1 MKNPATGTIGR
12 VKSPLIAIFAVLIS
26 GALLGIAGYE
36 SSTATG
42 SSDQLADGKQSTRV
56 VELQGE
62 FPGDAVNPAVI
73 LFEKS
78 DESVLTELDLE
89 QIRVAS
95 EKLSPLAIGEFNSS
109 PLLSESKQSAI
120 LNLPLQATANAD
132 AVADEIDSARQI
144 LESSLGSNIEV
155 SFTGGAGFQADI
167 SRVFDGANTKLLA
180 TTAAVVAILLIFT
193 YRSPWLWIVPL
204 VIVGL
209 ADRLAVA
216 GAIEASKILDIPVDD
231 AGTGILS
238 VLVFGAG
245 TNYALLLVSR
255 YKDELRLVE
264 DRFEAMKNA
273 VKGVAESIIS
283 AGSTVMLGLGALLLS
298 VVPTTRGL
306 GLAGIVGIATAL
318 FFALLVLPAA
328 LVSFGRKIFWPLVP
342 KVGEALTGE
351 KQGIWWKIGNLVK
364 KSPGKVLGAGVFAL
378 VIGAIGTSQISL
390 GLSQNERFLDKPESV
405 VAQESIVEQ
414 FPAGFTDPIE
424 VITAVTNV
432 PEVTAATEG
441 ISSVVSVIPNK
452 SNSEYAQLDLISTIK
467 PGTPESYELVERIR
481 AELKGFDETYVG
493 GSLARELDTL
503 DAAKRDQGLIAPII
517 LLLVILVLVLLLRSL
532 VAPLVLVATV
542 VATFAASM
550 GIAWWVFA
558 SVFEFSALDSG
569 VPLLAFLFLVAL
581 GVDYNIFLIA
591 RAKVE
596 ARRFDIPTALTRA
609 LSATGGVITSAG
621 ILLAAVFAV
630 LGVLPLITLTQIGVI
645 VGIGVLLDT
654 LLVRTI
660 IVPALAINLGDNFW
674 WPRDTSSKD

>member
-1 MKNPATGTIGR
+1 MKNPATGTIGK
-12 VKSPLIAIFAVLIS
+12 VKSPLIAVFSVLIS

-73 LFEKS
+73 LFERI
-78 DESVLTELDLE
+78 DESVLTELDVE

-95 EKLSPLAIGEFNSS
+95 EKLSPLAIGDFNSS
-109 PLLSESKQSAI
+109 PLLSESKRAAL

-144 LESSLGSNIEV
+144 LESSLSSNIKV

-167 SRVFDGANTKLLA
+167 SRVFDGANTKLLG
-180 TTAAVVAILLIFT
+180 TTAAVVAILLIVT

-216 GAIEASKILDIPVDD
+216 GAIESSKILGIPVDD

-255 YKDELRLVE
+255 YKDELRLIE

-273 VKGVAESIIS
+273 VRGVAESIIS

-318 FFALLVLPAA
+318 IFALLVLPAA

-364 KSPGKVLGAGVFAL
+364 RSPGKVLGAGALAL
-378 VIGAIGTSQISL
+378 VLGAIGTTQISL

-405 VAQESIVEQ
+405 VAQESIVKQ

-424 VITAVTNV
+424 IITEVGNV
-432 PEVTAATEG
+432 VQVTAAIE
-441 ISSVVSVIPNK
+441 SVPNVVSVIPNK
-452 SNSEYAQLDLISTIK
+452 SNAEYAQLDIISAIK
-467 PGTPESYELVERIR
+467 PGTPESYDLVEQIR
-481 AELKGFDETYVG
+481 VELKEFDSTFVG

-503 DAAKRDQGLIAPII
+503 DAAKRDQALIAPII
-517 LLLVILVLVLLLRSL
+517 LLLVIIVLILLLRSL

-550 GIAWWVFA
+550 GIAWWVFT

-596 ARRFDIPTALTRA
+596 ARSFDIPTALTRA

-660 IVPALAINLGDNFW
+660 IVPALAIKLGDKFW
-674 WPRDTSSKD
+674 WPRISSH

>member
-12 VKSPLIAIFAVLIS
+12 VKSPLIALFSVLIS

-73 LFEKS
+73 LFERI
-78 DESVLTELDLE
+78 DESVLTELDVE

-95 EKLSPLAIGEFNSS
+95 EKLSPLAIGDFNSS
-109 PLLSESKQSAI
+109 PLLSESKRAAI

-144 LESSLGSNIEV
+144 LESSLSSNIKV

-167 SRVFDGANTKLLA
+167 SRVFDGANTKLLG
-180 TTAAVVAILLIFT
+180 TTAAVVAILLIVT

-216 GAIEASKILDIPVDD
+216 GAIEASKILGIPVDD

-255 YKDELRLVE
+255 YKDELRLIE

-273 VKGVAESIIS
+273 IKGVAESIIS

-318 FFALLVLPAA
+318 VFALLVLPAA
-328 LVSFGRKIFWPLVP
+328 LASFGRKIFWPLVP

-364 KSPGKVLGAGVFAL
+364 RSPGKVLSAGALAL
-378 VIGAIGTSQISL
+378 VLGAIGTTQISL

-405 VAQESIVEQ
+405 VAQESIVKQ

-424 VITAVTNV
+424 IITEVGNV
-432 PEVTAATEG
+432 AQVTAAIERV
-441 ISSVVSVIPNK
+441 SNVVSVIPNK
-452 SNSEYAQLDLISTIK
+452 SNAEYTQLDIISAIK
-467 PGTPESYELVERIR
+467 PGTPESYDLVEQIR
-481 AELKGFDETYVG
+481 VELKEFDSTFVG

-503 DAAKRDQGLIAPII
+503 DSAKRDQGLIAPII

-550 GIAWWVFA
+550 GIAWWVFT

-596 ARRFDIPTALTRA
+596 ARSFDIPTALTRA

-621 ILLAAVFAV
+621 VLLAAVFAV

-660 IVPALAINLGDNFW
+660 IVPALAIKLGDKFW
-674 WPRDTSSKD
+674 WPRNSSH

>member
-12 VKSPLIAIFAVLIS
+12 IKSPIIAVFSVLIS

-56 VELQGE
+56 VELQGD

-73 LFEKS
+73 LFERV
-78 DESVLTELDLE
+78 DEQALTKADVE
-89 QIRVAS
+89 QIRVAA
-95 EKLSPLAIGEFNSS
+95 EKLSPLAIGEFTSS
-109 PLLSESKQSAI
+109 PLVSDSNRAAI

-132 AVADEIDSARQI
+132 AVADEIDDARQI
-144 LESSLGSNIEV
+144 LESSLNSDIKV

-180 TTAAVVAILLIFT
+180 TTAAVVAILLIVT

-255 YKDELRLVE
+255 YKDELRIIE

-273 VKGVAESIIS
+273 IKGVAESIIS

-298 VVPTTRGL
+298 VVPSTRGL

-328 LVSFGRKIFWPLVP
+328 LVSFGRKIFWPMVP

-364 KSPGKVLGAGVFAL
+364 KSPGKVLGAGILAL
-378 VIGAIGTSQISL
+378 VIGAIGTTQISL

-405 VAQESIVEQ
+405 VAQESIVKQ

-424 VITAVTNV
+424 VITEVESVSQVTTAIESV
-432 PEVTAATEG
+432 PN
-441 ISSVVSVIPNK
+441 VVSVIPNK
-452 SNSEYAQLDLISTIK
+452 RNTEYAQLDIISAIK
-467 PGTPESYELVERIR
+467 PGTTESYELVEQVRD
-481 AELKGFDETYVG
+481 ELEKFDNTFVG

-532 VAPLVLVATV
+532 VAPVVLVATV

-550 GIAWWVFA
+550 GIAWWIFT
-558 SVFEFSALDSG
+558 SVFDFSALDSG

-591 RAKVE
+591 RAKDE
-596 ARRFDIPTALTRA
+596 ARSFDIPTALTRA
-609 LSATGGVITSAG
+609 LSSTGGVITSAG

-660 IVPALAINLGDNFW
+660 IVPALAIKLGDKFW
-674 WPRDTSSKD
+674 WPRANSRAD

>member
-12 VKSPLIAIFAVLIS
+12 VKSPLIALFSVIIS

-73 LFEKS
+73 LFERI
-78 DESVLTELDLE
+78 DESVLTELDVE

-109 PLLSESKQSAI
+109 PLLSESKRAAI

-144 LESSLGSNIEV
+144 LESSLSSNIKV

-167 SRVFDGANTKLLA
+167 SRVFDGANTKLLG
-180 TTAAVVAILLIFT
+180 TTAAVVAILLIVT

-216 GAIEASKILDIPVDD
+216 GAIESSKILGIPVDD

-255 YKDELRLVE
+255 YKDELRLIE

-273 VKGVAESIIS
+273 IKGVAESIIS
-283 AGSTVMLGLGALLLS
+283 AGSTVILGLGALLLS

-318 FFALLVLPAA
+318 VFALLVLPAA

-364 KSPGKVLGAGVFAL
+364 RSPGKVLSAGALAL
-378 VIGAIGTSQISL
+378 VLGAIGTTQISL

-405 VAQESIVEQ
+405 VAQESIVKQ

-424 VITAVTNV
+424 IITEVRNV
-432 PEVTAATEG
+432 AQVTAAIE
-441 ISSVVSVIPNK
+441 SVSNVVSVIPNK
-452 SNSEYAQLDLISTIK
+452 SNDEYAQLDIISAIK
-467 PGTPESYELVERIR
+467 PGTPESYDFVKQIRDELE
-481 AELKGFDETYVG
+481 KFDNTFVG

-532 VAPLVLVATV
+532 VAPIVLVATV

-550 GIAWWVFA
+550 GIAWWVFT

-596 ARRFDIPTALTRA
+596 ARSFDIPTALTRA

-621 ILLAAVFAV
+621 VLLAAVFAV

-660 IVPALAINLGDNFW
+660 IVPSLAIKLGNKFW
-674 WPRDTSSKD
+674 WPNNSPA

>member
-12 VKSPLIAIFAVLIS
+12 VKSPLIAVFSVLIS

-73 LFEKS
+73 LFERNDKGI
-78 DESVLTELDLE
+78 LTESEVE
-89 QIRVAS
+89 QIGVAS
-95 EKLSPLAIGEFNSS
+95 EKLSPLAIGEFTSS
-109 PLLSESKQSAI
+109 PLLSESKRAAI

-132 AVADEIDSARQI
+132 AVAEEIDSARQI
-144 LESSLGSNIEV
+144 LESSLSSNIKV

-180 TTAAVVAILLIFT
+180 TTATVVAILLIVT

-216 GAIEASKILDIPVDD
+216 GAIEASKVLGIPVDD

-255 YKDELRLVE
+255 YKDELRLIE
-264 DRFEAMKNA
+264 DRFEAMRNA
-273 VKGVAESIIS
+273 IKGVAESIIS
-283 AGSTVMLGLGALLLS
+283 AGSTVILGLGALLLS

-306 GLAGIVGIATAL
+306 GLAGIVGIAIAI

-342 KVGEALTGE
+342 KVGDALTGE

-364 KSPGKVLGAGVFAL
+364 KSPGKVLGAGALAL
-378 VIGAIGTSQISL
+378 VLGALGISQISL

-405 VAQESIVEQ
+405 VAQERIVEQ

-424 VITAVTNV
+424 IITAVGNV
-432 PEVTAATEG
+432 SQVTAATES
-441 ISSVVSVIPNK
+441 IPNVVSVIMNK
-452 SNSEYAQLDLISTIK
+452 SNSQYAQLDLISTNK
-467 PGTPESYELVERIR
+467 PGTPESYALVEEIR
-481 AELKGFDETYVG
+481 EELEGFESTYVG

-503 DAAKRDQGLIAPII
+503 DAAKRDQILIAPII
-517 LLLVILVLVLLLRSL
+517 LLLVIFVLVLLLRSL
-532 VAPLVLVATV
+532 VAPLALVATV

-550 GIAWWVFA
+550 GLAWWVF
-558 SVFEFSALDSG
+558 SGVFEFSALDSG

-596 ARRFDIPTALTRA
+596 AKSFDIPTAMTRA

-630 LGVLPLITLTQIGVI
+630 LGVLPLITLTQIGII

-660 IVPALAINLGDNFW
+660 IVPALAIKLGDKFW
-674 WPRDTSSKD
+674 WPNNSPA